1 MFFCSEDRMNLH
13 DSPPIRLNAEW
24 ISRYAT
30 GLLSSTP
37 GLQPLDAVRLAMNA
51 SAAAGTERLC
61 QTPKTSAPSGTGQ
74 R

>member
-1 MFFCSEDRMNLH
+1 MALH
-13 DSPPIRLNAEW
+13 DSPPARPTAAW
-24 ISRYAT
+24 ISRYAS

-51 SAAAGTERLC
+51 SAGAAAGYTHSP
-61 QTPKTSAPSGTGQ
+61 PKPASHPGALQ

>member
-1 MFFCSEDRMNLH
+1 MALH
-13 DSPPIRLNAEW
+13 DSPPARPTAAW
-24 ISRYAT
+24 ISRYAS

-51 SAAAGTERLC
+51 SAGAAAGYTHSP
-61 QTPKTSAPSGTGQ
+61 PKPASQAGTFQ